1 MANLMEPVDIE
12 ILWQDNLAL
21 VVNKPAGL
29 LTQAPAEIASL
40 ESRLRAL
47 PNLGTYLAFAH
58 RIDRPV
64 SGAVLVA
71 RNVRAARR
79 FGEQFQSRKIG
90 KTYLAIVAG
99 QVKPWTGE
107 WIDWMRKIPGQ
118 AQAEIV
124 APDAPGGRQAIL
136 NYQVIQSLCLPNGQP
151 ASLLEIELQTGRM
164 HQIRLQCAVRG
175 FPLLGDALYQS
186 PPQQSPPQHPFGT
199 EATSDRER
207 LIALHARRLTFHH
220 PKTGVRTT
228 VTAPLPQY
236 WFSNVEELS
245 LSGESEAS

>member
-1 MANLMEPVDIE
+1 MANSMDTAELE

-29 LTQAPAEIASL
+29 LTQAPAEIESL

-64 SGAVLVA
+64 SGAVLIA

-124 APDAPGGRQAIL
+124 APDAPGARQAIL
-136 NYQVIQSLCLPNGQP
+136 NYQVIQSLCLPSGHP
-151 ASLLEIELQTGRM
+151 ASVLEIELQTGRM
-164 HQIRLQCAVRG
+164 HQIRLQCAARG

-186 PPQQSPPQHPFGT
+186 PPLHGFGA
-199 EATSDRER
+199 EVTSDRER

-228 VTAPLPQY
+228 VTAPLPTY
-236 WFSNVEELS
+236 WFSNVEQLS
-245 LSGESEAS
+245 LSGESEAG